1 MEKEHRASISKDA
14 QAEEPQA
21 VLTPPDEA
29 EDGGKVAGVTSHCP
43 FVTIFVSAGKVE
55 RAAPTFWNCSGLEL
69 PVPPGP

>member
-29 EDGGKVAGVTSHCP
+29 ENGGKVVVAQLGSH
-43 FVTIFVSAGKVE
+43 
-55 RAAPTFWNCSGLEL
+55 PTGHLSPYLCLQGR
-69 PVPPGP
+69 